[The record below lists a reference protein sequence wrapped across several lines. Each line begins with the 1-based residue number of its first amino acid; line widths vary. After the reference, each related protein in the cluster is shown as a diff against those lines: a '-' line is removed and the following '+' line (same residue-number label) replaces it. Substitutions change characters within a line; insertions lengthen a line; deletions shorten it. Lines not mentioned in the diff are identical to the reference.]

1 MQNAALMQNAAAV
14 VGWGMPTLT
23 TPTRPWSHSPLDILH
38 QGARVR
44 RIIELDY
51 GHISTPVGGCH
62 RAVTTS
68 LPHVRGDRPASLL
81 VKSVSPF
88 FMAWHLSRYKN
99 MTVDASCSNWP
110 HSFRSDSQ

>member
-1 MQNAALMQNAAAV
+1 MQDAAGV
-14 VGWGMPTLT
+14 VGWGTSI
-23 TPTRPWSHSPLDILH
+23 RDYSHSPLDILH

-68 LPHVRGDRPASLL
+68 HSIPLIASP
-81 VKSVSPF
+81 S
-88 FMAWHLSRYKN
+88 
-99 MTVDASCSNWP
+99 
-110 HSFRSDSQ
+110 